1 MATRG
6 LVFYLLSSFSVAVFS
21 VFFISHQYDS
31 YSPQIGPSNSLSS
44 NLSHFSTTDKTWPE
58 LKFSWRLVLAT
69 VIGFLGSACGTVG
82 GVGGGGIFVPML
94 TLIVGFDTKSAAA
107 LSKCMITGASASS
120 VWYNLRVPHP
130 TKEVPIIDYDLALLF
145 QPMLMLG
152 ITLGVA
158 LSVVFPYWLIT
169 VLIIIL
175 FLGTSSRSCFKGAEM
190 WKEET
195 ILKKEYA
202 RQQEATVNSRGERT
216 VLIDAQYESLLPRE
230 EKSMMQILMFNLRW
244 ERVLVLVA
252 LWVLFLLLQILKN
265 DVTACSTWYWV
276 LFCLQFP
283 IALGVFGYE
292 SVKLCK
298 EYKKR
303 MSAGNT
309 ESICEAS
316 IAWTPIHIAFCALC
330 GILGG
335 TVGGLLGSGGG
346 FVLGPLL
353 LEIGVIP
360 QVASATA
367 TFVMTFSASLSV
379 VEFYLLKRFPIPY
392 AIYLTSVSIL
402 AGFWGQFLVR
412 RVVSILKRASIIVF
426 ILSSVIFAS
435 AITMGVIGIKMSLQM
450 ISNHEFMGFLDFCN
464 SQ

>member
-6 LVFYLLSSFSVAVFS
+6 LVVYLLSCFSLAVLS
-21 VFFISHQYDS
+21 AIVLADKNA
-31 YSPQIGPSNSLSS
+31 GNPSNSTLLSS
-44 NLSHFSTTDKTWPE
+44 PYMSTTEKVWPKLE
-58 LKFSWRLVLAT
+58 LSWRLVLAT

-107 LSKCMITGASASS
+107 ISKCMIMGASASS

-130 TKEVPIIDYDLALLF
+130 TREVPIIDYDLALLF

-152 ITLGVA
+152 ITIGVG

-175 FLGTSSRSCFKGAEM
+175 FLGTSSRSVFKGIEM

-195 ILKKEYA
+195 ILKKEMA
-202 RQQEATVNSRGERT
+202 KQQETVVNSRGEL
-216 VLIDAQYESLLPRE
+216 LIDTEYEPLVPRE
-230 EKSMMQILMFNLRW
+230 EKSEFQILCFNLKWKRL
-244 ERVLVLVA
+244 LVLLLVWA
-252 LWVLFLLLQILKN
+252 SFLLLQVFKQN
-265 DVTACSTWYWV
+265 DVAVCSTWYWV

-283 IALGVFGYE
+283 IALAVFGYE
-292 SVKLCK
+292 SVKLYK
-298 EYKKR
+298 EHKKR
-303 MSAGNT
+303 LSTGNT
-309 ESICEAS
+309 TSICEAS
-316 IAWTPIHIAFCALC
+316 IEWTPMHIAFCALC
-330 GILGG
+330 GIIGG

-346 FVLGPLL
+346 FILGPLL

-367 TFVMTFSASLSV
+367 TFVMLFSSSLSV

-392 AIYLTSVSIL
+392 ALYLMAVSVL
-402 AGFWGQFLVR
+402 AGFWGQFFVR
-412 RVVSILKRASIIVF
+412 KLITILRRASLIIF
-426 ILSSVIFAS
+426 ILSGVIFAS
-435 AITMGVIGIKMSLQM
+435 ALTMGVVGIEKSITM
-450 ISNHEFMGFLDFCN
+450 IKNHEFMGFLGFCS